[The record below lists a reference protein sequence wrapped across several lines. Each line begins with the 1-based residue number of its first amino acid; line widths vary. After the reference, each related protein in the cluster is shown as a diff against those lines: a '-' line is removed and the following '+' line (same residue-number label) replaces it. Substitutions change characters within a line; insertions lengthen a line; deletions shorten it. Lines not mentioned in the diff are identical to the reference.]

1 MTTKLT
7 IRDIARLAGV
17 SKSTV
22 SRVLNAHPKVDR
34 ETRER
39 ILTVMQEHGFI
50 PNAAAT
56 GLAKGHSR
64 LIGLL
69 VPALTWE
76 LVTDVLQGVAAIV
89 EDTHYEIILYSA
101 SPEKD
106 FSQVIDRMLATNMA
120 VGILALLHR
129 QSPQHL
135 VELHGQG
142 FPVVLINH
150 IATRVEL
157 PQVGIDNAAAT
168 YTAIRHLLDL
178 GHRRIGFI
186 RGLPE
191 LQCTHDRYQGYCQ
204 ALSDA
209 GIPLDATLVL
219 EGTYECE
226 GGYQGALTFFALSEP
241 PSAIFAS
248 NDLTAYGVLQAAD
261 ELGVHIPQDVA
272 LVGFDDIPPSAH
284 VQPALTT
291 VHQPFKEMGRS
302 AAQLLLT
309 LINQRASLSAGQ
321 GKAQHAVGEQD
332 RQPLPHILLPTH
344 LTVRK
349 SCGATTPIAVPVGRG
364 GVPVGRGDES
374 VGRGGVPVG
383 RGLPRQ
389 LPHGGD

>member
-1 MTTKLT
+1 MSWGQLMTTKLT

-22 SRVLNAHPKVDR
+22 SRVLNAHPKVDV

-39 ILTVMQEHGFI
+39 ILNVMQEHGFI

-76 LVTDVLQGVAAIV
+76 LVSDVLQGVAGFV

-120 VGILALLHR
+120 VGILALLHM

-135 VELHGQG
+135 VELYQQG
-142 FPVVLINH
+142 LPVVLINH
-150 IATRVEL
+150 VATRVEL

-186 RGLPE
+186 LGLPE
-191 LQCTHDRYQGYCQ
+191 IQCTHDRYEGYCK

-209 GIPLDATLVL
+209 GIPLDPSLVL
-219 EGTYECE
+219 EGNYQCE
-226 GGYQGALTFFALSEP
+226 GGDRCARQFFAMSEP
-241 PSAIFAS
+241 PTAIFAS
-248 NDLTAYGVLQAAD
+248 NDLTAYGVLETAD
-261 ELGVHIPQDVA
+261 EQGVRIPDDVA

-291 VHQPFKEMGRS
+291 VHHPFKEMGRS

-309 LINQRASLSAGQ
+309 LINQRTSTAARR
-321 GKAQHAVGEQD
+321 GKVQHSVGEQNAE
-332 RQPLPHILLPTH
+332 LPRILLPTH

-349 SCGATTPIAVPVGRG
+349 SCGAAKPVSIQSSE
-364 GVPVGRGDES
+364 PS
-374 VGRGGVPVG
+374 PFSFS
-383 RGLPRQ
+383 
-389 LPHGGD
+389 

>member
-22 SRVLNAHPKVDR
+22 SRVLNAHPKVDV

-39 ILTVMQEHGFI
+39 ILNVMQEHGFI

-76 LVTDVLQGVAAIV
+76 LVSDVLQGVAGVI
-89 EDTHYEIILYSA
+89 EDTQYEIILYSA

-120 VGILALLHR
+120 VGIVALLHM

-135 VELHGQG
+135 VELHQQG
-142 FPVVLINH
+142 LPVVLINH
-150 IATRVEL
+150 IATRVEI

-168 YTAIRHLLDL
+168 YTAIRHLLDM

-186 RGLPE
+186 LGLPE
-191 LQCTHDRYQGYCQ
+191 FQCTHDRYQGYCKG
-204 ALSDA
+204 LSDA
-209 GIPLDATLVL
+209 GIALDPSLVL
-219 EGTYECE
+219 EGNYQCE
-226 GGYQGALTFFALSEP
+226 GGYQCARAFFAMSEP
-241 PSAIFAS
+241 PTAIFAS
-248 NDLTAYGVLQAAD
+248 NDLTAYGVLDAAD
-261 ELGVHIPQDVA
+261 EQGVHIPQDVA
-272 LVGFDDIPPSAH
+272 LVGFDDIPPSTH

-309 LINQRASLSAGQ
+309 LINQRSSFSAGR
-321 GKAQHAVGEQD
+321 GKSQHSVDGQNAE
-332 RQPLPHILLPTH
+332 LPHVLLPTH
-344 LTVRK
+344 LAVRK
-349 SCGATTPIAVPVGRG
+349 SCGAATPDFIQSPVSS
-364 GVPVGRGDES
+364 PIS
-374 VGRGGVPVG
+374 
-383 RGLPRQ
+383 LP
-389 LPHGGD
+389 

>member
-22 SRVLNAHPKVDR
+22 SRVLNAHPRVDV

-39 ILTVMQEHGFI
+39 ILNVMQEHGFI

-56 GLAKGHSR
+56 GLAKGHSK

-76 LVTDVLQGVAAIV
+76 LVSDVLQGVAGVI
-89 EDTHYEIILYSA
+89 EDTQYEIILYSA

-120 VGILALLHR
+120 VGILALLHM

-135 VELHGQG
+135 VELHRQG
-142 FPVVLINH
+142 LPVVLINH
-150 IATRVEL
+150 IATRVEI
-157 PQVGIDNAAAT
+157 PQVGIDNTAAT
-168 YTAIRHLLDL
+168 YTAIQHLLNL

-186 RGLPE
+186 LGLPE
-191 LQCTHDRYQGYCQ
+191 IQCTHDRYEGYRK
-204 ALSDA
+204 ALQDA
-209 GIPLDATLVL
+209 GIPLDPALVL
-219 EGTYECE
+219 EGNYQCE
-226 GGYQGALTFFALSEP
+226 GGYQCARKLFAMSEP
-241 PSAIFAS
+241 PTAIFAS
-248 NDLTAYGVLQAAD
+248 NDLTAYGVLEAAD
-261 ELGVHIPQDVA
+261 EQGVHIPDDIA

-291 VHQPFKEMGRS
+291 VHHPFKEMGRS

-309 LINQRASLSAGQ
+309 LINQRASLSVDR
-321 GKAQHAVGEQD
+321 GKTRHSVDKQNDE
-332 RQPLPHILLPTH
+332 LPHILLPTH

-349 SCGATTPIAVPVGRG
+349 SCGTAKIVSIQP
-364 GVPVGRGDES
+364 S
-374 VGRGGVPVG
+374 VSSPFSF
-383 RGLPRQ
+383 P
-389 LPHGGD
+389 